1 MLTWN
6 GVILIGSDW
15 VFQTRSQRFSSVT
28 FSKLLSWLRTLH
40 NSPKNGISKCWRGNC
55 HDFKTML
62 TSLNSFLPTILTRN
76 SDYQH
81 VPYSGYYKF
90 LEPAVNLNDP
100 DLIKDV
106 LIKDHF
112 SFHVNEIRFDEK
124 ADPLMSLN
132 PFGATHDTWRK
143 ARNPIAHSFQGNF
156 EHLKLNHSDWQATKF
171 FSCSNLHRFVPYI
184 HCLWTVVQNSVIT
197 FDRYHQAK
205 TSKPKQ

>member
-1 MLTWN
+1 MTISSSCLH
-6 GVILIGSDW
+6 VIL
-15 VFQTRSQRFSSVT
+15 
-28 FSKLLSWLRTLH
+28 
-40 NSPKNGISKCWRGNC
+40 SP
-55 HDFKTML
+55 H
-62 TSLNSFLPTILTRN
+62 

-143 ARNPIAHSFQGNF
+143 ARNVLTPLLTLFKVTLIIRFFHSKKMNIFIHDQKQQNF
-156 EHLKLNHSDWQATKF
+156 L
-171 FSCSNLHRFVPYI
+171 
-184 HCLWTVVQNSVIT
+184 
-197 FDRYHQAK
+197 
-205 TSKPKQ
+205 

>member
-1 MLTWN
+1 MVQVSVKEAIIIHDCKALLT
-6 GVILIGSDW
+6 
-15 VFQTRSQRFSSVT
+15 F
-28 FSKLLSWLRTLH
+28 
-40 NSPKNGISKCWRGNC
+40 
-55 HDFKTML
+55 
-62 TSLNSFLPTILTRN
+62 LNSFLPIILAQN

-132 PFGATHDTWRK
+132 PFGATHNTWRK
-143 ARNPIAHSFQGNF
+143 ARNVLTPLLTLFKVTLAM
-156 EHLKLNHSDWQATKF
+156 
-171 FSCSNLHRFVPYI
+171 
-184 HCLWTVVQNSVIT
+184 
-197 FDRYHQAK
+197 
-205 TSKPKQ
+205 